1 VLWRARWPILALT
14 IVAALAGVAYCLWAT
29 PTYRATASLLIEPK
43 EANVVEID
51 KVYETQ
57 GIVREYHRTQYELLH
72 SSELLTHVIEDL
84 DLANDPAYA
93 DFKSG
98 PGGTPKLHLRDRI
111 LQRVQAFVPQLYDLL
126 NLSALRARRDTLLG
140 QVLEDTKVDPV
151 PNTYLVKVSFES
163 DRADLS
169 ARVANAIVE
178 TYMQRERAARTG
190 VGHEAADMLVQRVD
204 ETRKALQA
212 SEQALQKFLEQ
223 QDLVTVGGGSR
234 QLVEDDLTQLTSRLR
249 EAQQQ
254 KNQLA
259 NVYNRIRAAGSHVEA
274 LQDIPQIQED
284 PLVRDTKSAYLAARE
299 ALDQLGP
306 RYGAQHPI
314 RIAAQARYD
323 AARRAYFTQLQ
334 IRADGIRS
342 NYELAAKTEAE
353 LSAAV
358 NHSTSRI
365 QNLDRKDYDLKVLQR
380 DVDSNRELYD
390 TFLKRYKET
399 QATADLELGS
409 ARIIDRATPPLSP
422 TWPRSNLIVI
432 GSAVLGLFVGC
443 GLFLLL
449 GILDDSVTTSE
460 QMEALTGAPI
470 LCALPRVAK
479 RLARADKLARLE
491 VDDPKSIFAEGI
503 RTLRTSVLLHDRKG
517 KPIRKIMVCSSVPE
531 EGKTS
536 VASNL
541 ALVLAE
547 RERVLLIDAD
557 LRKPRLASIFKL
569 PADGPGLT
577 QVLTGE
583 ATIEQAVVPLEDQQ
597 LDVMIAGT
605 RRDNPQILLASEAFG
620 ELLNTLSAHYDRIVF
635 DTSPCQLVSDALLF
649 ARAMDAAIVLAR
661 CDSTPRKIVASTT
674 RLLRQADAPVIGC
687 VLNRVDR
694 RRGGASEGG
703 YYYRYGYYG

>member
-1 VLWRARWPILALT
+1 
-14 IVAALAGVAYCLWAT
+14 
-29 PTYRATASLLIEPK
+29 
-43 EANVVEID
+43 
-51 KVYETQ
+51 
-57 GIVREYHRTQYELLH
+57 
-72 SSELLTHVIEDL
+72 
-84 DLANDPAYA
+84 
-93 DFKSG
+93 
-98 PGGTPKLHLRDRI
+98 
-111 LQRVQAFVPQLYDLL
+111 
-126 NLSALRARRDTLLG
+126 
-140 QVLEDTKVDPV
+140 
-151 PNTYLVKVSFES
+151 
-163 DRADLS
+163 
-169 ARVANAIVE
+169 
-178 TYMQRERAARTG
+178 
-190 VGHEAADMLVQRVD
+190 
-204 ETRKALQA
+204 
-212 SEQALQKFLEQ
+212 
-223 QDLVTVGGGSR
+223 VTVGGGSR
-234 QLVEDDLTQLTSRLR
+234 QLVEEDLTQLSSQLR

-306 RYGAQHPI
+306 RYGTQHPV

-353 LSAAV
+353 LSSAV
-358 NHSTSRI
+358 NRSTSRI

-409 ARIIDRATPPLSP
+409 ARIIDRATPPMSP

-432 GSAVLGLFVGC
+432 GAAVLGLFLGC

-449 GILDDSVTTSE
+449 SILDDSVTTSE
-460 QMEALTGAPI
+460 QMEALTGVPI
-470 LCALPRVAK
+470 LCALPRVAG
-479 RLARADKLARLE
+479 RLAQADKLARLE

-517 KPIRKIMVCSSVPE
+517 KSIRKIMVCSSVPE

-541 ALVLAE
+541 ALVLSE

-557 LRKPRLASIFKL
+557 LRKPRLASVFKL
-569 PADGPGLT
+569 KPDAPGLT

-583 ATIEQAVVPLEDQQ
+583 ATIDQAIVALEGQQ
-597 LDVMIAGT
+597 LDVMIAGS
-605 RRDNPQILLASEAFG
+605 RRDNPQILLASEAFA

-649 ARAMDAAIVLAR
+649 ARSMDAAIVLAR

-694 RRGGASEGG
+694 RRGGTSEGG